1 MAEKNRGN
9 PGTYT
14 DQIIELIKL
23 KMLNNVQLPRNQPI
37 LDPKAIYPLSKN
49 GALGVLYRECTIV
62 EKGVQ

>member
-1 MAEKNRGN
+1 
-9 PGTYT
+9 
-14 DQIIELIKL
+14 
-23 KMLNNVQLPRNQPI
+23 MLNNVQLPRNQPI